1 MKHSE
6 EQIKEIVSWRQ
17 DLVKQ
22 IGKHT
27 QAIKILEKRLIV
39 LDSMLKESSFSK
51 ASSLEITNEIPEEI
65 KASSLEITNK
75 IPEEKV
81 IVKVGKSIP
90 ITSGNDGKVIANA
103 IVTPEQVEIILE
115 NNMGIAAEVPP
126 FKSFFIDRIIG
137 EMKRKDTAD
146 ADSGKI
152 QKDAIIDYIIN
163 KNGSDIREIIIK
175 NYREQERVNEII
187 STASWSFTRILENI
201 KK

>member
-6 EQIKEIVSWRQ
+6 EQIKEIASWRE

-27 QAIKILEKRLIV
+27 QAIEILENRLLV
-39 LDSMLKESSFSK
+39 LDSMLKESSFTK
-51 ASSLEITNEIPEEI
+51 ASSLETLKKNPEEI
-65 KASSLEITNK
+65 LVKT
-75 IPEEKV
+75 EKP
-81 IVKVGKSIP
+81 IP
-90 ITSGNDGKVIANA
+90 ITSGNDGKIIANA
-103 IVTPEQVEIILE
+103 FVTPEQVEIILE
-115 NNMGIAAEVPP
+115 NNMGIAADVPP

-146 ADSGKI
+146 ADNGKI
-152 QKDAIIDYIIN
+152 QKDSIIDYIIN

-175 NYREQERVNEII
+175 NYKEKERVNEII
-187 STASWSFTRILENI
+187 NTAGWSFTRMLENI